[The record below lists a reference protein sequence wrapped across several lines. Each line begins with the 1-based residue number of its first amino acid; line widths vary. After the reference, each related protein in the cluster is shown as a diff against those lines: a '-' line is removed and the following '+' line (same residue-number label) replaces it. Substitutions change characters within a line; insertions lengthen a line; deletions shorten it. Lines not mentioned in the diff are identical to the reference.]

1 MLLGLCCPP
10 ISKQLLCHL
19 TSRRLM
25 ADNLAEAGSFPH
37 SPTAF
42 MADTKLLRKK
52 SGWRGEYQKNGL
64 ESRLGFVEQITIF
77 IRQKQAPIE

>member
-19 TSRRLM
+19 TSGTLA
-25 ADNLAEAGSFPH
+25 ADNLAETEPFLH

-42 MADTKLLRKK
+42 MADTKLLGKK
-52 SGWRGEYQKNGL
+52 SSWRGEYQGNSL
-64 ESRLGFVEQITIF
+64 ESHLEFVEQIAIF
-77 IRQKQAPIE
+77 IHPKQALIE

>member
-19 TSRRLM
+19 TSGPLV
-25 ADNLAEAGSFPH
+25 ADNLAETEPFLH

-42 MADTKLLRKK
+42 MADTKLLGKK
-52 SGWRGEYQKNGL
+52 SGWRGEYQGNSL
-64 ESRLGFVEQITIF
+64 ESHSEFVEQIAIF
-77 IRQKQAPIE
+77 IHPKQALIE

>member
-37 SPTAF
+37 SHTAF

-52 SGWRGEYQKNGL
+52 SGWRGKKKKNGL
-64 ESRLGFVEQITIF
+64 ESHLEFVEQITTF
-77 IRQKQAPIE
+77 IRQRQALIE

>member
-19 TSRRLM
+19 ASGGLA
-25 ADNLAEAGSFPH
+25 ADNLAETESFLH

-42 MADTKLLRKK
+42 MADTKLLGKK
-52 SGWRGEYQKNGL
+52 SGWRGEYQ
-64 ESRLGFVEQITIF
+64 S
-77 IRQKQAPIE
+77 IRRMVWKATWSLLSK